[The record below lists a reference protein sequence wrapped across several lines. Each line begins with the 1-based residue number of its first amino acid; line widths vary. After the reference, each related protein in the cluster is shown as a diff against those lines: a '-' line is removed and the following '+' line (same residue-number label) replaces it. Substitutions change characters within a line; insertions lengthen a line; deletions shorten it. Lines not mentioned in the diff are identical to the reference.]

1 MPFLPGY
8 YQSPADQG
16 GGSSMK
22 NSSLASARYW
32 ERALSVASVICVLLF
47 TGCASVDGT
56 AENHRVAANLVTRHV
71 EQGQEETENQAVEP
85 DPGYDWF
92 Y

>member
-1 MPFLPGY
+1 
-8 YQSPADQG
+8 
-16 GGSSMK
+16 MK
-22 NSSLASARYW
+22 NSSLVSTRYW

-71 EQGQEETENQAVEP
+71 EQGQEEPENQAVEP
-85 DPGYDWF
+85 DPGYEWF